1 MIHRFRNNNKKCNT
15 LRFRKLCF
23 GYQTG
28 VYSYFSI
35 GCNERFLRQRRQQA
49 TSSLGKK
56 QTYITTLLIRVPG
69 TTAQGHQYIPL
80 TFRNFSEDYYSSGRE
95 GVSSSPILTL
105 SLHLYHCVGLA
116 TPLQRVRFA
125 ALSGLPCNHKS
136 MSMPTSSSVSRL
148 SGTLQSGEERS
159 FFLCMC
165 VCVRDT
171 LLILL
176 LSAQGAISAR
186 AMEAE

>member
-35 GCNERFLRQRRQQA
+35 GCNERFLRRRRQQA

-56 QTYITTLLIRVPG
+56 QTYITTLLIPVPG

-80 TFRNFSEDYYSSGRE
+80 TFRNFYEDYYSSGRV

-136 MSMPTSSSVSRL
+136 MSMPTSSSV
-148 SGTLQSGEERS
+148 GP
-159 FFLCMC
+159 F
-165 VCVRDT
+165 VRDIT
-171 LLILL
+171 I
-176 LSAQGAISAR
+176 R
-186 AMEAE
+186 